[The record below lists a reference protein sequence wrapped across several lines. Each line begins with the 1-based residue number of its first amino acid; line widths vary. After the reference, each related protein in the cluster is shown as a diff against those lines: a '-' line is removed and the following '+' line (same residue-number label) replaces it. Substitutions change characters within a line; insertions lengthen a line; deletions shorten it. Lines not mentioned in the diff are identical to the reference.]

1 VKNQTKAYILALT
14 AVLLW
19 STVATAFKLA
29 LEKYD
34 YLQFLFIS
42 SATALIFLFFVLLVQ
57 KKLKLI
63 FYISKNDWIKL
74 VVGGVLNPFLYY
86 IVLFKAYSLL
96 PAQMAQSLNYTWP
109 IVLVIFSLIVFKQ
122 KLQAKAIFSFIIGFL
137 GVVIISFKGNFYL
150 QDNTDLFGVGLAIGS
165 SVIWAAFWIINSMV
179 KTEAILSLFVNFLVG
194 FVFIAP
200 LMLVFSSFP
209 LYDKLALPAAV
220 YSGLFEM
227 GITFVVWM
235 TALKLTKSTAKISNL
250 IFFAPFI
257 SLFIINLVLKE
268 DILPSTI
275 IGLAVIILG
284 ILIDKV
290 NLISNSR

>member
-1 VKNQTKAYILALT
+1 MKNQTKAYLLALT

-29 LEKYD
+29 LEEYN

-57 KKLKLI
+57 KKLKSLFQIEKTDWLKLI
-63 FYISKNDWIKL
+63 I
-74 VVGGVLNPFLYY
+74 GGVLNPFLYY

-122 KLQAKAIFSFIIGFL
+122 KLKIKTIFSFVVGFA
-137 GVVIISFKGNFYL
+137 GVVIISFKGNLYFAEDTNL
-150 QDNTDLFGVGLAIGS
+150 LGVGLAIGS
-165 SVIWAAFWIINSMV
+165 SVIWASFWIINSMV
-179 KTEAILSLFVNFLVG
+179 KTDAIVSLFINFLVG
-194 FVFIAP
+194 FVFITP
-200 LMLVFSSFP
+200 LMFVFSSFP
-209 LYDKLALPAAV
+209 IYNNIALPAAI

-235 TALKLTKSTAKISNL
+235 AALRLTTSTAKISNL

-257 SLFIINLVLKE
+257 SLFIINIVLKE
-268 DILPSTI
+268 EILASTI
-275 IGLAVIILG
+275 IGLVVIILG
-284 ILIDKV
+284 ILIDK
-290 NLISNSR
+290 ISFRKN